1 MTDKRALSY
10 QDAGV
15 DIDAG
20 NRLVELIK
28 PAVAKTRRPEVMAG
42 LGGFGGLFRL
52 PMDRI
57 VVETASCSL

>member
-1 MTDKRALSY
+1 MADKPALSY

-20 NRLVELIK
+20 KRLIELIK
-28 PAVAKTRRPEVMAG
+28 PAVARTRRPEGVAG

-52 PMDRI
+52 PTDR
-57 VVETASCSL
+57 